1 MPKASCH
8 PTLYAELPVQQQ
20 MSCLTHIHAYVAGQY
35 APELKPSWF
44 LQLNPNGKVPV
55 LAYREEGDLHRVGS
69 FSLPL
74 RMFDM
79 MQRHAMPIEQKLLT
93 SGIPFLVCCDIIH
106 RGVRCNLPEPGVLR
120 TAALSQQVYESNI
133 CNEFLEDYRAEPPL
147 LPPHP
152 AVRARGRMIIQQF
165 SEKFVPNF
173 YKLLLRSV
181 PSFLDQTHSG
191 TM

>member
-1 MPKASCH
+1 MPKASYH
-8 PTLYAELPVQQQ
+8 PTMYAQLPVQQQ
-20 MSCLTHIHAYVAGQY
+20 MSCLTHIQTYIAGQY

-55 LAYREEGDLHRVGS
+55 LAYREEGDLHWVGT

-74 RMFDM
+74 RRCDM
-79 MQRHAMPIEQKLLT
+79 MHAMPIELKLLT
-93 SGIPFLVCCDIIH
+93 SGIPFLVCCGIIH
-106 RGVRCNLPEPGVLR
+106 KGVGCNLPQPGVLR
-120 TAALSQQVYESNI
+120 TAALSEQVYESNI

-152 AVRARGRMIIQQF
+152 AVRAQARMIIQQF

-173 YKLLLRSV
+173 YKLLLRSAPSV
-181 PSFLDQTHSG
+181 PDHMSTG
-191 TM
+191 TV